1 MSGYQ
6 KEKRII
12 LDYYQALDSAND
24 TRITEVLDTFTSKN
38 YLWRAFHPFGLQTDV
53 NSQARHSRARDHE
66 ARGEAEASGGRDVQA
81 AHGGRGRAAGR
92 IRGD

>member
-1 MSGYQ
+1 MLGYQ
-6 KEKRII
+6 TEKRII

-53 NSQARHSRARDHE
+53 NEIAGLFWKPLKHSLTSMQRRI
-66 ARGEAEASGGRDVQA
+66 DVFF
-81 AHGGRGRAAGR
+81 AG
-92 IRGD
+92 IFY

>member
-24 TRITEVLDTFTSKN
+24 ARITEVLDSFTSKN

-53 NSQARHSRARDHE
+53 NEIAELFWKPLKHSLTSMQRRI
-66 ARGEAEASGGRDVQA
+66 DVFLQEVT
-81 AHGGRGRAAGR
+81 
-92 IRGD
+92 I

>member
-53 NSQARHSRARDHE
+53 NEIAELFWKPPESRTPATPE
-66 ARGEAEASGGRDVQA
+66 GLPPT
-81 AHGGRGRAAGR
+81 AGKGP
-92 IRGD
+92 IV